1 MNQRSRII
9 TLAFGLLYVIP
20 VHGET
25 STDSPSHLPT
35 DAQNPVAVSAFSVS
49 SDTPAEAPLPLSDVL
64 SASTATLDVQEAVP
78 ALPTETAD
86 PLSSPYAT
94 APDNNAPAASERPLG
109 EVFID
114 NSKLASQA
122 VEFYGQ
128 GSRPVSNGG
137 ADRHSVYQDK
147 DAVDPTE
154 FGGGVKFNATDNF
167 SISVEAGGEL
177 ESDDSV
183 DVDSGAVKFQL
194 SY

>member
-1 MNQRSRII
+1 MNQRARII
-9 TLAFGLLYVIP
+9 TLAFGLLCVIP
-20 VHGET
+20 AHGET
-25 STDSPSHLPT
+25 FSDSPSHLPT

-64 SASTATLDVQEAVP
+64 SASTATHDVQAVSE
-78 ALPTETAD
+78 LPTETAD
-86 PLSSPYAT
+86 PLSSPYAA

-137 ADRHSVYQDK
+137 TDRHSVYQDK